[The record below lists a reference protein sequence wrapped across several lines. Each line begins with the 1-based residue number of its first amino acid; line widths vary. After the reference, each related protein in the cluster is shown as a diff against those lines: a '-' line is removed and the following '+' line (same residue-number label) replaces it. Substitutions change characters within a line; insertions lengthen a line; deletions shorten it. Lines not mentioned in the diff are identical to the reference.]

1 MMGDGPRILIVG
13 GGYGGLHT
21 ALRLE
26 RLLRPGEATVMVAD
40 PRSYATYQPLLAEA
54 AAGNLEPRHVV
65 VPLRGVLRRTQ
76 VIKATVSSIDHA
88 RRVAYLAAG
97 DGEETPVGYDML
109 VLAPG
114 SISRVLPIPGLAE
127 TGIGFKTVGEAIH
140 LRNHVLGRLDAA
152 ASATSAEARRAA
164 LTFVFVGGGYA
175 GVEALAELQDMAFD
189 ASARYPELGP
199 REMRWIMVEAADR
212 ILPEVGPEM
221 AGYTAA
227 LLRGRGIEVRLRTR
241 LTSAEGGRIELDDG
255 EEFPAGT
262 LVWTA
267 GVAPSPLARQAGL
280 PTDASGRVIVN
291 KFLAVEGTEGVW
303 ALGDC
308 AAVPDL
314 AAADGAVCAPT
325 AQHAYRQARRLAGN
339 IAAVL
344 RGGTPRPYRHASAG
358 SVASLGLYRGVAE
371 IYGLRMRGFPA
382 WMTHRTYHLLK
393 LPTMNRRLRVVA
405 DWTLAL
411 LFPREVVSLDV
422 LEHPRQDFEAAL
434 RVIASGPSRRTSFPA
449 MEEKEDDQHAYHW

>member
-1 MMGDGPRILIVG
+1 MGSGPRILIAG
-13 GGYGGLHT
+13 GGCGGMHT

-40 PRSYATYQPLLAEA
+40 PWSYMTYQPLLAEA

-76 VIKATVSSIDHA
+76 VIKAAVSSLDHA
-88 RRVAYLAAG
+88 HRVARLTTG
-97 DGEETPVGYDML
+97 DGEDTLAGYDML

-114 SISRVLPIPGLAE
+114 SISRVLPVPGLAE
-127 TGIGFKTVGEAIH
+127 TGIGFSTIGEAIH

-152 ASATSAEARRAA
+152 AAASSAQARRAA
-164 LTFVFVGGGYA
+164 LTFVFAGGGYA

-189 ASARYPELGP
+189 ACARYPELSR
-199 REMRWIMVEAADR
+199 REMRWILVEAADR
-212 ILPEVGPEM
+212 ILPEVSPAM
-221 AGYTAA
+221 ADYTAA
-227 LLRGRGIEVRLRTR
+227 LLRRRHIEVRPRTR
-241 LTSAEGGRIELDDG
+241 LVSAEGGRVQLDDG

-280 PTDASGRVIVN
+280 PTDATGRVIVDE
-291 KFLAVEGTEGVW
+291 FLAVQGADGAW

-314 AAADGAVCAPT
+314 AAGGGAVCAPT
-325 AQHAYRQARRLAGN
+325 AQHAWRQARLLAGN
-339 IAAVL
+339 ITAVL

-371 IYGLRMRGFPA
+371 VYGLRMRGFPA
-382 WMTHRTYHLLK
+382 WLTHRTYHLLK
-393 LPTMNRRLRVVA
+393 LPTVNRRLRVVS
-405 DWTLAL
+405 DWMLAL

-422 LEHPRQDFEAAL
+422 LEHPRRDFQAAL
-434 RVIASGPSRRTSFPA
+434 RVIATGPSRVAPFPGQ
-449 MEEKEDDQHAYHW
+449 EEKEAEHHAYRQ

>member
-1 MMGDGPRILIVG
+1 MGGEPRILIVG
-13 GGYGGLHT
+13 GGYGGMHT

-40 PRSYATYQPLLAEA
+40 PRSYMTYQPLLAEA

-65 VPLRGVLRRTQ
+65 VPLRGVLRRAQ
-76 VIKATVSSIDHA
+76 VIKAAVSSIDHGH
-88 RRVAYLAAG
+88 RVAYLSDA
-97 DGEETPVGYDML
+97 DGAERPVGYDML

-127 TGIGFKTVGEAIH
+127 AGIGFRTVGEAIH

-152 ASATSAEARRAA
+152 ASANSAEDRRAA
-164 LTFVFVGGGYA
+164 LTFVFTGGGYA

-189 ASARYPELGP
+189 ACARYPEFSH
-199 REMRWIMVEAADR
+199 REMRWILVEAADR
-212 ILPEVGPEM
+212 ILPEVSPAM
-221 AGYTAA
+221 ADYTAA
-227 LLRGRGIEVRLRTR
+227 LLRHRHIEVRLRTR
-241 LTSAEGGRIELDDG
+241 LTSAEGGRIRFDGG
-255 EEFPAGT
+255 EEFNAGT

-267 GVAPSPLARQAGL
+267 GVVPSPLARQAGL
-280 PTDASGRVIVN
+280 PTDASGRVVVSE
-291 KFLAVEGTEGVW
+291 FLAVEGTDGAW

-314 AAADGAVCAPT
+314 AAGGGTLCAPT

-339 IAAVL
+339 ITAVL
-344 RGGTPRPYRHASAG
+344 RGGTPTPYRHASAG

-371 IYGLRMRGFPA
+371 VYGLRMRGLPA

-393 LPTMNRRLRVVA
+393 LPTMNRRLRVVS

-411 LFPREVVSLDV
+411 LFRREVISLDV
-422 LEHPRQDFEAAL
+422 LEHPRQDFQAAL
-434 RVIASGPSRRTSFPA
+434 RVIATGPPRATPFA
-449 MEEKEDDQHAYHW
+449 GQAKKEDDHHAYHR

>member
-1 MMGDGPRILIVG
+1 MAMGSGPRILIVG
-13 GGYGGLHT
+13 GGYGGTHT

-26 RLLRPGEATVMVAD
+26 RLLRPGEATVMVAG
-40 PRSYATYQPLLAEA
+40 PRSYMTYQPLLAEA

-65 VPLRGVLRRTQ
+65 VPLRGVLHRTQ
-76 VIKATVSSIDHA
+76 VIKASVSSIDHG
-88 RRVAYLAAG
+88 RRVAYLADG
-97 DGEETPVGYDML
+97 DGDDRPVGYDML

-127 TGIGFKTVGEAIH
+127 TGIGFKTIGEAIH
-140 LRNHVLGRLDAA
+140 LRNHVLDRLDAA
-152 ASATSAEARRAA
+152 ASASSAEARRVA
-164 LTFVFVGGGYA
+164 LTFVFAGGGYA

-189 ASARYPELGP
+189 ACDRYPELSH
-199 REMRWIMVEAADR
+199 REMRWILVEAADR
-212 ILPEVGPEM
+212 ILPEVSPAM
-221 AGYTAA
+221 ADYTAA
-227 LLRGRGIEVRLRTR
+227 RLRRRHIEVRLRTR
-241 LTSAEGGRIELDDG
+241 LTSAEGGRMRLDDG

-291 KFLAVEGTEGVW
+291 ELLAVEGTDGAW

-314 AAADGAVCAPT
+314 AAGDGALCPPT

-339 IAAVL
+339 IAAML

-358 SVASLGLYRGVAE
+358 SVTSLGLYRGVAE
-371 IYGLRMRGFPA
+371 VYGLRMRGFPA

-393 LPTMNRRLRVVA
+393 LPTMNRRLHVVS

-422 LEHPRQDFEAAL
+422 IEHPRQDFQAAL
-434 RVIASGPSRRTSFPA
+434 RVIATGPPRVTPFPGQK
-449 MEEKEDDQHAYHW
+449 KEAEHHAYHR